1 MYKFRVYRGFLVSLN
16 KKGLKYAY
24 ILSKCRRIWRTISTV
39 RRRARWYR
47 NGRNR
52 CARRASS
59 LCVSRT
65 PVTRRHLAWFTP
77 FWSHRWTKRRCFM
90 SHPLE
95 GHLIFFCCN
104 NNTLKN
110 WSELGSFQRKMAQKA
125 RFVLLFATADHNF
138 PLISSLVT
146 RLPLTDAN
154 GTGQVT
160 VTCTCWKCNEFNK
173 VQSSKFT
180 MPK

>member
-1 MYKFRVYRGFLVSLN
+1 MIMIPANKCSIRLEFTWGFIVTL
-16 KKGLKYAY
+16 KKKRLKDAY

-52 CARRASS
+52 SARRASS

-65 PVTRRHLAWFTP
+65 PVTRSHLAWFIP
-77 FWSHRWTKRRCFM
+77 FWSHWWTKRPCFM

-95 GHLIFFCCN
+95 RHLIFFCYY

-110 WSELGSFQRKMAQKA
+110 RSDLGSLQRKMAKK
-125 RFVLLFATADHNF
+125 RDLFCC
-138 PLISSLVT
+138 L
-146 RLPLTDAN
+146 LPLTIFSRLFPASLPDCLR
-154 GTGQVT
+154 QVRAGRGR
-160 VTCTCWKCNEFNK
+160 VYCW
-173 VQSSKFT
+173 VT
-180 MPK
+180 MPNAK